1 MIYLKNKINM
11 KKINIGITINIK
23 QDGSL
28 WNSGIIQ
35 NVINFYLLLKNSPND
50 YNIFIV
56 NVSQYTKLESNF
68 EDIKID
74 QINDIKSYL
83 DIIFV
88 LGGSLS
94 VEDYNYLKK
103 KGCKIIDYN
112 CGVNYVFDVQK
123 ILFNSK
129 YNSDFLTNIP
139 DEIWYLPHHNNLQKN
154 YLRTIQRRK
163 SKEAPFVW
171 SPIFIDNTI
180 KQYNIKCFYEPV
192 EGSKRISCF
201 EPNIDVV
208 KFCMYDILIVEE
220 LYRIS
225 PELIKHFYI
234 TNTTEIRKNELF
246 IKIMKTLDIVKDNKA
261 TFEDRFR
268 MPYFLDKFT
277 DIVIAH
283 QWESSLNYAY
293 FDALYLN
300 YPFVHNAPMI
310 KDSGYYYDQFNVE
323 EGVKQLKFAIEQH
336 DKNIEEYN
344 ERNKKVIDRFLPNN
358 EKIIEIY
365 DEMIDDLFKK

>member
-1 MIYLKNKINM
+1 M
-11 KKINIGITINIK
+11 KKLNLGITINIK
-23 QDGSL
+23 KDGTL

-68 EDIKID
+68 ENIKID
-74 QINDIKSYL
+74 QISDVKNYL
-83 DIIFV
+83 DVIFV

-94 VEDYNYLKK
+94 TEDYNYFKN
-103 KGCKIIDYN
+103 KGCKIVDYN
-112 CGVNYVFDVQK
+112 CGVNYIFDVQK
-123 ILFNSK
+123 ILFNNK
-129 YNSDFLTNIP
+129 YTSDFFNNIP
-139 DEIWYLPHHNNLQKN
+139 DEIWFLPHHNNLQKN
-154 YLRTIQRRK
+154 YLSIIQRRK

-180 KQYNIKCFYEPV
+180 KNNNIKCFYEPT
-192 EGSKRISCF
+192 EGAKRVSCF

-220 LYRIS
+220 LYRS
-225 PELIKHFYI
+225 NPELIKHFYI
-234 TNTTEIRKNELF
+234 TNTTEIRTNELF
-246 IKIMKTLDIVKDNKA
+246 VKIMKTLDIVKDNKA

-268 MPYFLDKFT
+268 MPYFLDAFT
-277 DIVIAH
+277 DVVIAH

-358 EKIIEIY
+358 EKIIGIY
-365 DEMIDDLFKK
+365 DEMIDDLFKNK